1 MRAVFYSMIFL
12 EKGNK
17 FPPVSTANKEGLV
30 AFSISLNISHLLE
43 AYENGIFPWYNENE
57 PVLWWSPNPRMVLF
71 PSELKISKSMKK
83 VLRDEVF
90 SFTYNENFL
99 KVIRACKE
107 IYRPNQNGTW
117 ISDEIIKNYLELH
130 KMGLVKSV
138 EVWKNKKLVGG
149 LYGVWINNVFCGESM
164 FAKESNA
171 SKAGLIWFVNKFKS
185 KLDLIDCQIY
195 TDHLSSLG
203 AKEIPRNKF
212 ISILKKT
219 V

>member
-1 MRAVFYSMIFL
+1 MMFL
-12 EKGNK
+12 EKDSE
-17 FPPVSTANKEGLV
+17 FPPVSTANEEGLV
-30 AFSISLNISHLLE
+30 AFSISLNTPHLLE

-83 VLRDEVF
+83 ILRDEVF

-99 KVIRACKE
+99 KVIRACRK

-138 EVWKNKKLVGG
+138 EVWRNEKLVGG
-149 LYGVWINNVFCGESM
+149 LYGVWVNNVFCGESM

-171 SKAGLIWFVNKFKS
+171 SKAGLIWFINKFKH

-195 TDHLSSLG
+195 TKHLASLG
-203 AKEIPRNKF
+203 AREIPRNKF

>member
-1 MRAVFYSMIFL
+1 MIFL
-12 EKGNK
+12 EKGSE
-17 FPPVSTANKEGLV
+17 FPPVSTANEEGLV
-30 AFSISLNISHLLE
+30 AFSISLNTPHLLD

-83 VLRDEVF
+83 ILRDEVF

-99 KVIRACKE
+99 KVIKACRE

-138 EVWKNKKLVGG
+138 EVWRSEKLVGG
-149 LYGVWINNVFCGESM
+149 LYGIWINNVFCGESM

-171 SKAGLIWFVNKFKS
+171 SKAGFIWFVNKFKH

-195 TDHLSSLG
+195 TKHLASLG
-203 AKEIPRNKF
+203 AREIPRNKF

>member
-1 MRAVFYSMIFL
+1 MIFL
-12 EKGNK
+12 EKGSE
-17 FPPVSTANKEGLV
+17 FPPVSTANEEGLV
-30 AFSISLNISHLLE
+30 AFSISLNTPHLLD

-83 VLRDEVF
+83 ILRDEVF

-99 KVIRACKE
+99 KVIKACRE

-117 ISDEIIKNYLELH
+117 ISDEIIKNYSELH

-138 EVWKNKKLVGG
+138 EVWKSEKLVGG
-149 LYGVWINNVFCGESM
+149 LYGIWINNVFCGESM

-171 SKAGLIWFVNKFKS
+171 SKAGFIWFVNKFKH

-195 TDHLSSLG
+195 TKHLASLG
-203 AKEIPRNKF
+203 AREIPRNKF